1 MQLQLLAI
9 RAKYNHSCCRHCNYF
24 LFCRVNLCICSFC
37 PRRCLL
43 KLVLASKSTA
53 KVYISKCSVP
63 KGYNTTIYP
72 SREKTFERAWIEPGP
87 FARIATVLTTTIH
100 GLINPNAISI
110 KPVYA
115 PDITA
120 KAKPLFQSALP
131 PKSPEC
137 LVLMKE
143 ELVIAG
149 TKSNF
154 EATSP
159 NHFTASVASINTLE
173 TVDCGKARLTCD

>member
-1 MQLQLLAI
+1 MSLSVIIPPYTQVEKKHLKELGLNPDLL
-9 RAKYNHSCCRHCNYF
+9 
-24 LFCRVNLCICSFC
+24 
-37 PRRCLL
+37 P
-43 KLVLASKSTA
+43 SKA
-53 KVYISKCSVP
+53 
-63 KGYNTTIYP
+63 
-72 SREKTFERAWIEPGP
+72 AL
-87 FARIATVLTTTIH
+87 LTTTIH
-100 GLINPNAISI
+100 GFKNPNAISI

-120 KAKPLFQSALP
+120 KAKALFQSALP

-159 NHFTASVASINTLE
+159 NHFTAAVASINTLE
-173 TVDCGKARLTCD
+173 TVDCGKGRLTWN

>member
-1 MQLQLLAI
+1 MKELGLNPDLL
-9 RAKYNHSCCRHCNYF
+9 
-24 LFCRVNLCICSFC
+24 
-37 PRRCLL
+37 P
-43 KLVLASKSTA
+43 SKA
-53 KVYISKCSVP
+53 
-63 KGYNTTIYP
+63 
-72 SREKTFERAWIEPGP
+72 AL
-87 FARIATVLTTTIH
+87 LTTTIH
-100 GLINPNAISI
+100 GFKNPNAISI

-115 PDITA
+115 LDITA
-120 KAKPLFQSALP
+120 KAKALFQSALP

-159 NHFTASVASINTLE
+159 NHFTAAVASINLLIT
-173 TVDCGKARLTCD
+173 DGCGKARLTCDLLVVTVFFFSIRVTAKVDLLVIICLISN

>member
-1 MQLQLLAI
+1 MKELGLNPDLL
-9 RAKYNHSCCRHCNYF
+9 
-24 LFCRVNLCICSFC
+24 
-37 PRRCLL
+37 P
-43 KLVLASKSTA
+43 SKA
-53 KVYISKCSVP
+53 
-63 KGYNTTIYP
+63 
-72 SREKTFERAWIEPGP
+72 AL
-87 FARIATVLTTTIH
+87 LTTTIH
-100 GLINPNAISI
+100 GLKNPNAISI

-120 KAKPLFQSALP
+120 KAKALFQSALP

-154 EATSP
+154 EATTSP
-159 NHFTASVASINTLE
+159 TTAPPLLL
-173 TVDCGKARLTCD
+173 RLTHLKLLIVERPD